1 MRATLPMTNLPP
13 DNPQRDVTTVQPD
26 DPDLPHISIV
36 GDTYTILLSGEDTAG
51 KMCLIDMYV
60 PPGGGP
66 GSHRHDFEET
76 FAITKGE
83 IDLTVRG
90 EPISAE
96 AGETIHIPANAPHM
110 FTNTTDRSARMFCIC
125 EPAGQEEFF
134 LSAGV
139 PVEGRTSTAD
149 LDEEAIEEQ
158 LNRIEA
164 LAPEYNTELLE
175 ASE

>member
-1 MRATLPMTNLPP
+1 MTDLPP
-13 DNPQRDVTTVQPD
+13 DDPQRDVTTVQPD
-26 DPDLPHISIV
+26 NPDLPHISIV

-66 GSHRHDFEET
+66 GPHRHDFEET
-76 FAITKGE
+76 FTITKGE

-90 EPISAE
+90 EPIRAE
-96 AGETIHIPANAPHM
+96 TGETIHIPANAPHM
-110 FTNTTDRSARMFCIC
+110 FTNTTDQPARMLCIC

-134 LSAGV
+134 LAAGV
-139 PVEGRTSTAD
+139 PVEGRTSTAE

-175 ASE
+175 APE